1 MTHCDNGSA
10 LRDRPKR
17 AARSGGLR
25 FLLVVCFGLSVSL
38 CAVRAAHSG
47 DVLTPGQIQA
57 IVDSSDRSQADRDLD
72 RRRHPAQMLAFFGV
86 QPGMVVL
93 DVFTGRGYT
102 AELLARA
109 VGPDGT
115 VVAQNDPIVFEKFL
129 KGQWDPRFSKDLMK
143 NVRTVVSSLDDP
155 VPADSGPYDLITFI
169 FGYHDSV
176 WMGRDRTAMNR
187 ALFQA
192 LRPGGYLVVA
202 DHAGNP
208 GTGTTQTETLHRIE
222 ESVERAELEA
232 AGFRLV
238 QEGEFLRNPNDPR
251 DAPFFK
257 STVAVDQF
265 VLKYQKP

>member
-1 MTHCDNGSA
+1 MTHPNNTVASLDQRGRLGKIGRFGLLAVFAGS
-10 LRDRPKR
+10 
-17 AARSGGLR
+17 S
-25 FLLVVCFGLSVSL
+25 FLLGRAHTAL
-38 CAVRAAHSG
+38 CA
-47 DVLTPGQIQA
+47 DVVVPPEIQA
-57 IVDSSDRSQADRDLD
+57 IVDSPDRSQADREMD
-72 RRRHPAQMLAFFGV
+72 RRRHPAEMLAFIGV
-86 QPGMVVL
+86 KPGMVVL

-129 KGQWDPRFSKDLMK
+129 KSQWDPRFSQDIMK
-143 NVRTVVSSLDDP
+143 NVQHVVTPLDAP
-155 VPADSGPYDLITFI
+155 IPPGSGPYDLITFI

-187 ALFQA
+187 ALFNA
-192 LRPGGYLVVA
+192 LKPGGYLVVA

-208 GTGTTQTETLHRIE
+208 GTGATQTETLHRIE

-238 QEGEFLRNPNDPR
+238 DEGQFLRNPNDPR

-257 STVAVDQF
+257 ATVPVDQF
-265 VLKYQKP
+265 VLKYKKP

>member
-1 MTHCDNGSA
+1 MTRSNTTVASLHQRGQSGTMGRFRLLAVFAGLCLAVGGVGPALSA
-10 LRDRPKR
+10 D
-17 AARSGGLR
+17 
-25 FLLVVCFGLSVSL
+25 VVVP
-38 CAVRAAHSG
+38 AE
-47 DVLTPGQIQA
+47 IQA
-57 IVDSSDRSQADRDLD
+57 IVDSPNRTQADRDMD
-72 RRRHPAQMLAFFGV
+72 QRRHPAEMLAFFGV
-86 QPGMVVL
+86 KPGMVVL

-109 VGPDGT
+109 VGPNGS

-129 KGQWDPRFSKDLMK
+129 KSEWDPRFSQDVMG
-143 NVRTVVSSLDDP
+143 NVRHVVTPLDAP
-155 VPADSGPYDLITFI
+155 IPPDSGPYDLITFI

-187 ALFQA
+187 ALFNA
-192 LRPGGYLVVA
+192 LKPGGYLVVA

-208 GTGTTQTETLHRIE
+208 GTGATQTGTLHRIE

-238 QEGEFLRNPNDPR
+238 DEGQFLRNPNDPR

-257 STVAVDQF
+257 ATVPVDQF
-265 VLKYQKP
+265 ILKYEKP

>member
-1 MTHCDNGSA
+1 MGR
-10 LRDRPKR
+10 LW
-17 AARSGGLR
+17 
-25 FLLVVCFGLSVSL
+25 LLAVFAGLSFSPAGARTAL
-38 CAVRAAHSG
+38 SG
-47 DVLTPGQIQA
+47 DVVVSPQIQA
-57 IVDSSDRSQADRDLD
+57 VVDSPDRTQADREMD
-72 RRRHPAQMLAFFGV
+72 RRRHPAEMLAFFGV
-86 QPGMVVL
+86 EPGMVVL

-102 AELLARA
+102 AELIARA
-109 VGPDGT
+109 VGPEGA

-129 KGQWDPRFSKDLMK
+129 KGQWDPRFGQDVMK
-143 NVRTVVSSLDDP
+143 NVRTVVAPLDAP
-155 VPADSGPYDLITFI
+155 VPPDSGPYDLITFI

-187 ALFQA
+187 ALFNA
-192 LRPGGYLVVA
+192 LKPGGYLVVA

-208 GTGTTQTETLHRIE
+208 GTGATQTETLHRIE

-238 QEGEFLRNPNDPR
+238 DEAQFLRNPSDPR

-257 STVAVDQF
+257 ATVPVDQF